1 MVLKNRTYDILKNI
15 ALYVLPALATLIL
28 TLGGIWGIP
37 YAEAIAATITA
48 IDTFLGAI
56 LGISSNKYQ
65 ALQEMHEADEKLA
78 NSPLYPEDE
87 KGGD

>member
-1 MVLKNRTYDILKNI
+1 MKMSNKTYDILKNI
-15 ALYVLPALATLIL
+15 ALYILPALATLIL

-56 LGISSNKYQ
+56 LKISSNEYQ
-65 ALQEMHEADEKLA
+65 KAQ
-78 NSPLYPEDE
+78 
-87 KGGD
+87 KGAENESKDS

>member
-1 MVLKNRTYDILKNI
+1 MKMSNKTYDTLKYI

-28 TLGGIWGIP
+28 TLGNIWGIP

-56 LGISSNKYQ
+56 LGISSKEY
-65 ALQEMHEADEKLA
+65 AKEQEEGAENESKE
-78 NSPLYPEDE
+78 S
-87 KGGD
+87 